1 MYAFTLNLLLAIIW
15 CLLQAEIS
23 VVQLTLG
30 YLLGLAV
37 ISFFPGLFGGR
48 DYVRRL
54 RALAFFF
61 LVFARE
67 FAESSLHLLRTCL
80 FTRMS
85 TLQPR
90 IITYNIAGLSKAEVL
105 LLSHCISLTPGT
117 TTIDVSQDFS
127 ELLLHVLDSA
137 DANAVRNH
145 IDGTLKRGI
154 LAFTR

>member
-23 VVQLTLG
+23 VLQLTLG
-30 YLLGLAV
+30 FLLGLAV
-37 ISFFPGLFGGR
+37 ISLFPGLFRGR

-54 RALAFFF
+54 RALLLFFV
-61 LVFARE
+61 VFARE
-67 FAESSLHLLRTCL
+67 FLASSLHLLRTCL

-117 TTIDVSQDFS
+117 TTIDISPDFS

-137 DANAVRNH
+137 NPGDVRNH
-145 IDGTLKRGI
+145 IDATLRRGI